1 MSLRRRAVHPLG
13 VRVQCAD
20 GDDGRACKQ
29 ARRARRR
36 GGSTVASQVGPSTR
50 RAGLG
55 QSLSSRPPVPRM
67 WLQRLGQSPPRP
79 VPHRPGHGPLEICRA
94 CCRAASAPAP
104 SSPPTPAVPATALAA
119 RSHRASHALPLT
131 ARPSRRLL
139 TVVRLR
145 QGPVHRLSG
154 RNEGRVPCA
163 TRCGMHLCTC
173 LWCVVNVQEHVFV
186 ACCAHSRCRR
196 SRGRLGHADRRRG
209 PSLRLWRGRSTIR
222 RRRFRW
228 RLGDC
233 GSFCGRGFAPP
244 HHANH
249 FAHATLRPFAVG

>member
-1 MSLRRRAVHPLG
+1 MAGPASRREGRDGAEGQLWRRKLGRPPAGQALGNRSAAALPSL
-13 VRVQCAD
+13 
-20 GDDGRACKQ
+20 AC
-29 ARRARRR
+29 
-36 GGSTVASQVGPSTR
+36 GCSGSGNRLPVPSRTGQGTGPS
-50 RAGLG
+50 
-55 QSLSSRPPVPRM
+55 QSAAPAAARPA
-67 WLQRLGQSPPRP
+67 SPPP
-79 VPHRPGHGPLEICRA
+79 P
-94 CCRAASAPAP
+94 
-104 SSPPTPAVPATALAA
+104 SPPTPAVPATALAA
-119 RSHRASHALPLT
+119 RLHRASRALPLT

-145 QGPVHRLSG
+145 QGAVHRLSG